1 MSHISNLDSGSILNH
16 GIQIGFQHGSA
27 AGATATAAQGP
38 SAPGAIP
45 IAVAGVSVESSG
57 MSSRSNQIGLIEPD
71 NSAMD
76 GVGAHEPT
84 TPQRAFLSNVST
96 PAPGRRSPFGEFEA
110 RTSPSQAL
118 PTRGRGASR
127 DSRPASRSRSSHS
140 HIRLPPG
147 ARRDDWEGNVTEAVR
162 KLQATIDAMEKQR
175 AGDRKWLTDN
185 AQRIDMIEAQVREQ
199 TLEAKKYA
207 RDKCN
212 DIDVRLRAELDAKI
226 PKLVADSM
234 PGTMTTIEAK
244 LLGSLAAHE
253 TKVTGAVESHCK
265 VVEKFA
271 ERIDG
276 LETAVKTHIQ
286 MTEQHQEYLKG
297 MVNAKPGEEQTLL
310 GYFKYLEAEIAKAT
324 TAPRSDTTR
333 DQKTA
338 DETKRMMQDFET
350 HMTRNFDEKLSHIGA
365 VTAQQFDRSDDRIK
379 VLERE
384 LAFIKATT
392 AGDPAIPLRAPPG
405 YQTAGLNL
413 RGAFQGG
420 CGGDE
425 HRDHEG

>member
-1 MSHISNLDSGSILNH
+1 
-16 GIQIGFQHGSA
+16 
-27 AGATATAAQGP
+27 
-38 SAPGAIP
+38 
-45 IAVAGVSVESSG
+45 
-57 MSSRSNQIGLIEPD
+57 
-71 NSAMD
+71 
-76 GVGAHEPT
+76 
-84 TPQRAFLSNVST
+84 
-96 PAPGRRSPFGEFEA
+96 
-110 RTSPSQAL
+110 
-118 PTRGRGASR
+118 
-127 DSRPASRSRSSHS
+127 
-140 HIRLPPG
+140 
-147 ARRDDWEGNVTEAVR
+147 
-162 KLQATIDAMEKQR
+162 MEKQR

-212 DIDVRLRAELDAKI
+212 DMDVRLRAELDEKI

-310 GYFKYLEAEIAKAT
+310 GYFKYLEAEIAKVT

-350 HMTRNFDEKLSHIGA
+350 HLTRNLDEKLSHVGA

-384 LAFIKATT
+384 LTFIKATT
-392 AGDPAIPLRAPPG
+392 AGDPATPLRAPPG

-425 HRDHEG
+425 HRDHEGCGRGEGRLGARGPGQGGFPVGGGLAGGAGADAPGCHCHHVDTLMAEFRTAHTRLNQHQGWLDGLLRGPGHGRRRTRTSRTTNTSARWPRWTYARRRARRRPSRPITS